1 VEAIMSAEPERG
13 YEPAYFLDQIAEYMA
28 RGMSPERARAEAYR
42 RFRNAWLNQNSPPR
56 TPSSTCVHCRV
67 GARLGDLM
75 LPAGVDP
82 AVVWVH
88 DGCRETWWLARQA
101 QAAAAIARVGIE
113 P

>member
-13 YEPAYFLDQIAEYMA
+13 YEPAYFLDQVSEYVA

-56 TPSSTCVHCRV
+56 MPSSTCVHCRS
-67 GARLGDLM
+67 GERLGDLM
-75 LPAGVDP
+75 LPAGVDH
-82 AVVWVH
+82 AEVWVH
-88 DGCRETWWLARQA
+88 HNCREAWWLARQA
-101 QAAAAIARVGIE
+101 EATAALASVGIE